1 MINSDD
7 SKPFK
12 VSTNSNYQPFKVTLP
27 QNKNTSRL
35 FSQWDY
41 ELSDSDTKNTDDS
54 SLPTQRSI
62 NDIRAYLEK
71 ASTIYTDNTHKS
83 CRIIESNTGKKTPD
97 QLCDSQNHP
106 LLTAEKNSTHVHRA
120 LIEDSMDIDAKAEM
134 ILASLGLYLDNP
146 HADFNQNI
154 TFDPKIPN
162 NPLQTAIIEVFE
174 RLKQQKKSN
183 GGDSDGVLR
192 VTVKKQ

>member
-12 VSTNSNYQPFKVTLP
+12 VTRLP
-27 QNKNTSRL
+27 NMGTSRL
-35 FSQWDY
+35 FPRLDD
-41 ELSDSDTKNTDDS
+41 ELSYSDTENTDDS
-54 SLPTQRSI
+54 SLPSLPTQRRI
-62 NDIRAYLEK
+62 NDIHAYLEK
-71 ASTIYTDNTHKS
+71 AGTIYTDKTDKIYM
-83 CRIIESNTGKKTPD
+83 IIKSNTGKKTPA
-97 QLCDSQNHP
+97 QLCDSQEHP
-106 LLTAEKNSTHVHRA
+106 LLTAEKNSTQVHRA

-162 NPLQTAIIEVFE
+162 NPLQTAIIGVFE
-174 RLKQQKKSN
+174 RLKQQKLN
-183 GGDSDGVLR
+183 MDNSDDDFF
-192 VTVKKQ
+192 TASVK